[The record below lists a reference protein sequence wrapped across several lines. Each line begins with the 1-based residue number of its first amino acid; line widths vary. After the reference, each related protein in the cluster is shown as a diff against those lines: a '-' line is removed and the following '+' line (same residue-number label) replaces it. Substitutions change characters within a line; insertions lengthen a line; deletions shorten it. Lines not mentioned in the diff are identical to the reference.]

1 MANNDFYTAPVDDPV
16 VPVVDPVDEKIKVGD
31 KEYSQADLQRLVG
44 LGEIGAEAE
53 SKYKTRIDRVWPQ
66 FQSVINEKRT
76 LEEKAVASESA
87 KAELERRIQELETRH
102 AQTQNQNGNQQT
114 YQPPQLTPDQI
125 KAEAIKQAKEL
136 GIPMSDDVRRIT
148 MEVMQGQQLIND
160 VGNVIDN
167 MTEEGL
173 PNATVEDILSH
184 MQSTGIRNP
193 EKAYKDMFEKEYFD
207 NQLKKLEQVKRAPGL
222 PSVSQSQ
229 AGSKLPPANTNF
241 RRMKDSDLTAMIN
254 DALGETL

>member
-87 KAELERRIQELETRH
+87 KAELERRVQELESR
-102 AQTQNQNGNQQT
+102 QTQNQNQQPQ
-114 YQPPQLTPDQI
+114 YQAPQLTPDQI

-160 VGNVIDN
+160 VGNVIDS
-167 MTEEGL
+167 MTEDGL

-184 MQSTGIRNP
+184 MQSSGIRNP
-193 EKAYKDMFEKEYFD
+193 EKAYKDMFEKEYYD
-207 NQLKKLEQVKRAPGL
+207 NQLAKLQQVKRAPGL